1 MGQKSPVKAPRGTA
15 RYGADAV
22 SAQRRNGPEHSDEV
36 AKAIARIHARV
47 DQTGIGDQAVYKGN
61 RRSAP
66 N

>member
-1 MGQKSPVKAPRGTA
+1 MGQKSPVHAPRGTA

-22 SAQRRNGPEHSDEV
+22 AAQRRNGPGHSDEV
-36 AKAIARIHARV
+36 AKAIARVHARV

-61 RRSAP
+61 PRSAQ